1 MACQQLEI
9 PEVFIH
15 PFITVDYINERGE
28 SREFEMIAL
37 APVIGET
44 SAY

>member
-15 PFITVDYINERGE
+15 PFITVDYINERGD
-28 SREFEMIAL
+28 SRKFEMIAL
-37 APVIGET
+37 AAVFGGT
-44 SAY
+44 SVC